1 VVQNEVNLSSP
12 LVHPILVALGPGRE
26 RLLVMSGNQP
36 LDVTMFVNRI
46 TTMTLTSANTSLILH
61 LGLVSAAHH
70 RVR

>member
-1 VVQNEVNLSSP
+1 VVQNEVNLSSL

-26 RLLVMSGNQP
+26 RLMTASGNLP
-36 LDVTMFVNRI
+36 LDVTTLVNRI
-46 TTMTLTSANTSLILH
+46 ATMTLISTNTSLILH